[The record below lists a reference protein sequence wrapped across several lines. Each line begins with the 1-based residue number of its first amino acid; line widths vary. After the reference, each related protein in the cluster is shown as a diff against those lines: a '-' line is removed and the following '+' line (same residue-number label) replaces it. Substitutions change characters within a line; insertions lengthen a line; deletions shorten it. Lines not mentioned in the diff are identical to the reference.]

1 MTKLILPSIP
11 REEGITRE
19 GFQRSY
25 LKSLQPVI
33 IKDLSASWPAMKKWS
48 PEYLKEKY
56 GEKRVKVYNAN
67 FAKQGKSYMSNVDVI
82 PFKEFI
88 DLVSQRS
95 MDLRMFLYNLKTQMP
110 ELVEDIQIP
119 SIASGFSRN
128 LIFMFFGCKG
138 SFTPMH
144 FDIDMAHV
152 FHTPI
157 YGKKRVTLFPIE
169 ESKNLYKH
177 PFTCR
182 SYVDVDNPDFKKFPR
197 LKNAQG
203 YQDTLQPG
211 ETLFIPGGY
220 WHHIA
225 YNESGCSVSLRCP
238 HQSLSARLQGYIN
251 LGVLMPVDRIM
262 NRLFPESWFR
272 WKEDQSFN

>member
-1 MTKLILPSIP
+1 MTKLNLQSIS
-11 REEGITRE
+11 REEGISGE
-19 GFQRSY
+19 SFQRSY

-33 IKDLSASWPAMKKWS
+33 IKDLSASWPAMNKWS

-56 GEKRVKVYNAN
+56 GEKPVKVYNAN

-95 MDLRMFLYNLKTQMP
+95 MDLRMFLHNLKTQMP
-110 ELVEDIQIP
+110 ELLEDIQIP
-119 SIASGFSRN
+119 SIASGISRN

-157 YGKKRVTLFPIE
+157 YGRKRVTLFPIE

-177 PFTCR
+177 PFACR
-182 SYVDVDNPDFKKFPR
+182 SYVDVDNPDFNRFPR

-238 HQSLSARLQGYIN
+238 HQSLLARVQGYVN
-251 LGVLMPVDRIM
+251 LGVLMPIDRIM
-262 NRLFPESWFR
+262 NKCFSESWFR
-272 WKEDQSFN
+272 WKENQSFN

>member
-1 MTKLILPSIP
+1 MTKLILQPIP
-11 REEGITRE
+11 REEGINRDN
-19 GFQRSY
+19 FQKLY
-25 LKSLQPVI
+25 LEPLQPVI
-33 IKDLSASWPAMKKWS
+33 IKDLSASWAAMKKWS
-48 PEYLKEKY
+48 PKYLKDKY

-82 PFKEFI
+82 PFNEFI

-177 PFTCR
+177 PFACR
-182 SYVDVDNPDFKKFPR
+182 SYVDVDNPDFNKFPR
-197 LKNAQG
+197 LKKAQG
-203 YQDTLQPG
+203 FQDTLQPG
-211 ETLFIPGGY
+211 ETLYIPGGY

-238 HQSLSARLQGYIN
+238 HQSLSARLQGYVN
-251 LGVLMPVDRIM
+251 LGVLMPIDRIM
-262 NRLFPESWFR
+262 NKCFSEGWFR
-272 WKEDQSFN
+272 WKEKQSLN